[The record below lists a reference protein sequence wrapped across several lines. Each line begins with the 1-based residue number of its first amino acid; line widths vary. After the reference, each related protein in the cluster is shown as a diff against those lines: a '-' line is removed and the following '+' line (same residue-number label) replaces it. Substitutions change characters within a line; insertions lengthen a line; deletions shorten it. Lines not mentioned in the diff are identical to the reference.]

1 MAKTVR
7 QYFWLGV
14 ATLGFGIP
22 AHAAE
27 VRPLPQGKPE
37 VREVRN
43 ANGGLS
49 HCVADQVYANGMHLN
64 LARNTSGQ
72 MNLGLVVPGAAL
84 RVGATYP
91 LLLQTP
97 ATSPLDKDARAST
110 ATMLL
115 IDFQADKKADADFL
129 ARVAQQQHLN
139 VIGSVDTMAFALP
152 YANEMLQQLEEC
164 AGQNTLSAPDRAV
177 SAAALALP
185 PPLLTLLKAAGIA
198 HPEPLEL
205 PTTPGGSEAA
215 DYVWRYDTLTGGVR
229 QRDVG
234 ADADLAGIVQAQL
247 TALKQ
252 HCTGTWQQALS
263 DIARYGQ
270 VAQQQRAVLACQ
282 HGVAGAAMGIVFH
295 RAADGRVSVISHAGD
310 LSEMEKI
317 RSVTTQIA
325 TVLATGAAAHQ

>member
-7 QYFWLGV
+7 HYIWFGV
-14 ATLGFGIP
+14 TTLCFSLSV
-22 AHAAE
+22 HAAE
-27 VRPLPQGKPE
+27 LRPLPQGKPE

-43 ANGGLS
+43 ADGGLS

-64 LARNTSGQ
+64 LARNTGGQ

-97 ATSPLDKDARAST
+97 ATSPLDKDARAPT

-115 IDFQADKKADADFL
+115 IDFQTDRKSDADFL
-129 ARVAQQQHLN
+129 ARLAQQQHLN

-164 AGQNTLSAPDRAV
+164 AGQTAPTAPDRAPSP
-177 SAAALALP
+177 SAPALP
-185 PPLLTLLKAAGIA
+185 LPLLTLLKAAGIA
-198 HPEPLEL
+198 NPEPLAL
-205 PTTPGGSEAA
+205 PATPDGSGAA

-234 ADADLAGIVQAQL
+234 DADFAGIVQAQL

-252 HCTGTWQQALS
+252 HCAGTWQQALS
-263 DIARYGQ
+263 DVARYGQ
-270 VAQQQRAVLACQ
+270 AQQQRAILACQ
-282 HGVAGAAMGIVFH
+282 HGATGAAMGIVFH

-310 LSEMEKI
+310 LSAMEKI

-325 TVLATGAAAHQ
+325 TVLATGAVARQ